1 MTRPRSPRRCG
12 LTVLAV
18 MTLVLAGCGGAD
30 PESSSTTASK
40 SPASNVIG
48 PVVPSGGPTT
58 VDPRVDD
65 KARLTTAQALVL
77 SRMLLKNEQAKG
89 AIAEMFVPFGS
100 AATFTLRGPVD
111 WAGDHGSFVL
121 STARSDGVRV
131 ADSRVIWDR
140 GAVLTEVVGLEK
152 AMEAKGRAGVTF
164 VQRALNPQGV
174 SLDQLVAFVGSLAVD
189 RAENPILLRQGDTA
203 FLGSRTFDGVIL
215 DGYRFGKTRYWIDPS
230 SGLLR
235 RVEAR
240 FARYDEPV
248 VVTLTGHGPQTISVP
263 PPSAVVDGSSIP
275 DVLATLHSPTP

>member
-1 MTRPRSPRRCG
+1 MA
-12 LTVLAV
+12 VLAV
-18 MTLVLAGCGGAD
+18 TTLVLAGCGGAD

-48 PVVPSGGPTT
+48 PVVPSAGPTT

-89 AIAEMFVPFGS
+89 ALAEMFVPFGS

-111 WAGDHGSFVL
+111 WAGDQGSFVL
-121 STARSDGVRV
+121 STARADGVRV

-164 VQRALNPQGV
+164 VQRALNPQAV

-203 FLGSRTFDGVIL
+203 FLGSRTFAGVML

-248 VVTLTGHGPQTISVP
+248 VITLTGHGPQTVSVP

-275 DVLATLHSPTP
+275 DVLATLNSPTP

>member
-1 MTRPRSPRRCG
+1 MTGSTSPRRCG
-12 LTVLAV
+12 KAVLTV
-18 MTLVLAGCGGAD
+18 TLVLAGCGGAD
-30 PESSSTTASK
+30 PESASTTASK
-40 SPASNVIG
+40 PPASNVIG
-48 PVVPSGGPTT
+48 PAVAPAGPTT

-89 AIAEMFVPFGS
+89 ATAEMFVPFGS

-111 WAGDHGSFVL
+111 WAGDQGSFVL

-164 VQRALNPQGV
+164 VQRALNPQAV

-203 FLGSRTFDGVIL
+203 FLGSRTFDGVML
-215 DGYRFGKTRYWIDPS
+215 DGYRFSKTRYWIDPS

-248 VVTLTGHGPQTISVP
+248 LVTLTGHGPQTISVP
-263 PPSAVVDGSSIP
+263 PASAVVDGSTIP
-275 DVLATLHSPTP
+275 DVLATLNSPTP